1 MTCLSSIKTR
11 NFTLR
16 HVFNSFFLTGSVCLR
31 ISSCFYSRSYS
42 MLLSVYW
49 LLLTACSFT
58 LFTLFPALN
67 NCYYLL
73 LPGVTVVSC
82 RNISCCNLS
91 PVVITATVLIFHHF
105 LWLIGMLTSLTR
117 FHVYSVDMLTCC
129 CCWHL
134 MHWHCLHVD
143 ALTSLACWHSTCD
156 LLLCWFCWP
165 LTGWQLMCWQLK
177 RKWLERSLS

>member
-16 HVFNSFFLTGSVCLR
+16 HAFNSFFLTGSVCLR

-91 PVVITATVLIFHHF
+91 PVIITATVLIFHHF

-129 CCWHL
+129 CCWHWCIDIVYML
-134 MHWHCLHVD
+134 TRWRRWHVD
-143 ALTSLACWHSTCD
+143 IRLVTCCYVD
-156 LLLCWFCWP
+156 FVD
-165 LTGWQLMCWQLK
+165 
-177 RKWLERSLS
+177 RWLVDSWCADS